1 MVTVLHL
8 VVGVVMVAIVVHGDV
23 FGLMEVRVM
32 RQVVMDIMVRL
43 FVVMGVHVLDVVVV
57 MVGLLVM
64 TDLVGV

>member
-1 MVTVLHL
+1 
-8 VVGVVMVAIVVHGDV
+8 MVAIVVHGDV

-57 MVGLLVM
+57 VVGLLVM